1 MKSLRKLLSFAVSG
15 ELATLENE
23 NCNLMPKSRRE
34 ILELVAE
41 HLYFENDDSENAKVY
56 VSDNT
61 PPPEKRGSIWIKT
74 SYPYG
79 IGILGDGEWRM
90 DYGMN
95 DFPVNTPFLFNTEA
109 FPAIPGGVRI
119 FSSTDL
125 EKMGITDTAS
135 GEAATQRHRWA
146 IFEPGKI
153 TV

>member
-15 ELATLENE
+15 ELQTLENE
-23 NCNLMPKSRRE
+23 SCSLMPKSRRE
-34 ILELVAE
+34 LLELVASN
-41 HLYFENDDSENAKVY
+41 LYFEIDQTEDAKIY
-56 VSDNT
+56 VSDNI

-95 DFPVNTPFLFNTEA
+95 NFPVGTPFLFNPAEY
-109 FPAIPGGVRI
+109 PAIPGGIRI

-125 EKMGITDTAS
+125 EKMGIADTETGSAV
-135 GEAATQRHRWA
+135 TNRHRWA
-146 IFEPGKI
+146 IFEPDKI
-153 TV
+153 TI